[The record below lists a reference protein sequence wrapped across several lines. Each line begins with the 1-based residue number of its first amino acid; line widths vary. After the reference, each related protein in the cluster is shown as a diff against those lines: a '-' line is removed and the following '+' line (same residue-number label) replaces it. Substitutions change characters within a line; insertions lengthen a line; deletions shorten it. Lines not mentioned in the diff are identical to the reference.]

1 MTFLTA
7 LVLPRPIYPLP
18 GLRSQIP
25 PYRPLQFVN
34 SHLPLSPSPK
44 AACNR
49 LSFCN
54 RLSCVIPLILCT
66 GLRGLGGIYCCHYQL
81 PWLCKGDSRGGR
93 VRVRRRCLTH
103 RGTERPWEAGGNL
116 GEVTLP
122 TGFLCHLH
130 QGRHVLP
137 ATVTQSLPV
146 SLKKQ
151 GMELASTREL

>member
-81 PWLCKGDSRGGR
+81 PWLCKGDGRRQGPGEEALSHTQGHRKTLGGR
-93 VRVRRRCLTH
+93 WEPGGGHTAH
-103 RGTERPWEAGGNL
+103 RLSVSPSSRPTRATRHGHSKPASVSEEAGNGI
-116 GEVTLP
+116 GI
-122 TGFLCHLH
+122 H
-130 QGRHVLP
+130 
-137 ATVTQSLPV
+137 
-146 SLKKQ
+146 
-151 GMELASTREL
+151 